1 MKFAKEDL
9 LLYAVTDRHWL
20 KDETLENQVEKALQG
35 GATFLQ
41 LREKSL
47 DDDIFLAEAKEIQKL
62 CKKYQVPCVIND
74 NVDIALAIDADGVHV
89 GQSDMEALDVRK
101 RLGPDKIIGVSAQ
114 NVQQA
119 LLAQKHG
126 ADYLG
131 VGAVFP
137 TGSKDDAEDVSFETL
152 KAICQ
157 AVDIPVIAIGGI
169 TKENVSEL
177 KGSGICGIA
186 VISAIF
192 AQKDI
197 KAATKELKK
206 RTMDMVQ
213 S

>member
-47 DDDIFLAEAKEIQKL
+47 DDDIFLGEAKEIQKL
-62 CKKYQVPCVIND
+62 CKKYQVPFVIND